1 MCASVSMYQMP
12 RVFYPHFTSWIDYL
26 IALLRI
32 FIMQNDIMFLTIGY
46 AVYGTNNYSISYD
59 LGTSL
64 WLTTELENQ
73 ISVQNISMQNLILRF
88 FFSSIVAKLL
98 LLSNS
103 AILQRLSCYCFRSG
117 MYSFTWWCDTQT
129 STRLKLSTFC
139 KILSSIA
146 LCPRTP
152 VLSTKWQC
160 PPISMTAYP
169 PIVSLPSLPASLSPL
184 QAFLLFTSFPGRPIV
199 SVCNCPTKLISKYL
213 ECSCSVNAFS
223 LLRHP

>member
-88 FFSSIVAKLL
+88 FFLFNCCKVIAFIKFCDLTKTELL
-98 LLSNS
+98 LFSFWYVFFYVVMWHANLY
-103 AILQRLSCYCFRSG
+103 AVEALHLLQDSIFYC
-117 MYSFTWWCDTQT
+117 
-129 STRLKLSTFC
+129 
-139 KILSSIA
+139 
-146 LCPRTP
+146 
-152 VLSTKWQC
+152 
-160 PPISMTAYP
+160 
-169 PIVSLPSLPASLSPL
+169 SLPSNPSVIYQMTVSSNIHDRISSDSLPPITSSLIISTTSIPTVY
-184 QAFLLFTSFPGRPIV
+184 FLPWPPHRL
-199 SVCNCPTKLISKYL
+199 CL
-213 ECSCSVNAFS
+213 
-223 LLRHP
+223 